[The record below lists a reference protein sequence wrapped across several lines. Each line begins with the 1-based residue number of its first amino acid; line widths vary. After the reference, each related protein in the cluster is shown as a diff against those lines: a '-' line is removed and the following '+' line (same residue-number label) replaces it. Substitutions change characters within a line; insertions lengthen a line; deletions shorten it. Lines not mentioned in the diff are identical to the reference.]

1 VHQGNKV
8 DNPLLV
14 IVGMAGSGKSTI
26 AYHLKQKGWHIVHF
40 GEITMRELDKRGLPI
55 SEANEKAIREELR
68 TKDGMAA
75 YARLSLEEIQ
85 RSLMKTPTL
94 IDGMYSWSEYRFLKN
109 QFGGQMAVLAVFTT
123 RFIRYERLSR
133 RPKRPLT
140 AEEAEKR
147 DFAEIEN
154 VEKGGPIAM
163 ADYTLVNDGTEEE
176 LLQEFDRLLDE
187 RILTKN

>member
-1 VHQGNKV
+1 MHQRNTT
-8 DNPLLV
+8 DNPLLI

-26 AYHLKQKGWHIVHF
+26 AEHLKEKGWHIVHF
-40 GEITMRELDKRGLPI
+40 GEITMRELEKRGLPI
-55 SEANEKAIREELR
+55 SEANEKAVREELR
-68 TKDGMAA
+68 DNNGMAA
-75 YARLSLEEIQ
+75 YARLSLEEIK
-85 RSLMKTPTL
+85 RSLMTTPTL
-94 IDGMYSWSEYRFLKN
+94 IDGMYSWSEYMYLK
-109 QFGGQMAVLAVFTT
+109 QHFGAQTVVVSIFTT
-123 RFIRYERLSR
+123 RSIRYERLSR

-140 AEEAEKR
+140 VEEAELR

-176 LLQEFDRLLDE
+176 LLREFDKLLDN